1 MAFDW
6 KKITN
11 LMEKLTKITGIKGG
25 RNNTIIKTTLNN
37 KNYIIKILSQSKSGF
52 LKNLREF
59 YFLSLLKKKLIKNVP
74 QPFFCCINKNY
85 SVYEF
90 LSGNKLKK
98 INNKSIKNTVKFLKN
113 IQIIKKNLIIKKNYY
128 LFAVDA
134 CKCLNDHLAIVDL
147 KFKNFF
153 FSQKKNKKIPIS
165 FIKLLKSAY
174 IKLKSDYKKKY
185 EKILNNKIK
194 SKKLI
199 VSPSDCGFHN
209 VLNYKNKLFF
219 FDFEY
224 SGLDDIKKLIC
235 DFVCQP
241 DYQFNNKQIK
251 FTINSFSN
259 IFDLD
264 HSEIIII
271 YDLIKI
277 YRIKWCLIMLN
288 DYLNLKNFCNNKTIR
303 TKEYL
308 KKNLNNQLLKSKK
321 YFLKYVY

>member
-1 MAFDW
+1 M
-6 KKITN
+6 KKLNNI
-11 LMEKLTKITGIKGG
+11 KVIKGG
-25 RNNTIIKTTLNN
+25 RNNKIIRINLNN
-37 KNYIIKILSQSKSGF
+37 KNYIIKQLSQSKNGF

-74 QPFFCCINKNY
+74 RPYLCCIDNNY

-98 INNKSIKNTVKFLKN
+98 INDKSIKKTVKFLRN
-113 IQIIKKNLIIKKNYY
+113 IQIIKKSLIIKEKHF

-134 CKCLNDHLAIVDL
+134 CKCLNDHLKIVDS
-147 KFKNFF
+147 KFKKFF
-153 FSQKKNKKIPIS
+153 FLRKKNKKIPIS
-165 FIKLLKSAY
+165 FIKLLNSTY

-199 VSPSDCGFHN
+199 VSPSDFGFHN
-209 VLNYKNKLFF
+209 ILNYKNKLFF

-259 IFDLD
+259 IFNLD
-264 HSEIIII
+264 YSEIIII

-288 DYLNLKNFCNNKTIR
+288 DYLNLEDKYKNKTIITR
-303 TKEYL
+303 EYL

-321 YFLKYVY
+321 YFQKYVY